1 MSISTVAPDSPPDD
15 AEAHLALVELA
26 GRRTLHIPA
35 DLLARHVLA
44 LPGSWDWSVRRA
56 AMEAVLRRIAS
67 VRVQEISVAK
77 APQRGPWGRYIL
89 GRADAD
95 GALPYD
101 ARLSSLAPL
110 RGSCDC
116 ADYLRGAL
124 GLCKHVLAIVERLA
138 RKPLAFRRSL
148 ATPGAATPPGTIAWD
163 ATPARPT
170 STDPLEGIRLT
181 APSPDGHDRASGS
194 PPIARLFQRT
204 PTGAWPLKTTH
215 AADLPA
221 RTRLVRS
228 LQAHLSRRRAEADPA
243 ARAILAEERARLDRV
258 LRLRAAARRVQRALG
273 HSKRRLYAYQQE
285 GVRRILS
292 EGRLV
297 LADDM
302 GLGKTTQ
309 AIVAASALFAAG
321 IVRRGLFVVPASLK
335 PQWERE
341 WRAVSEAPLQIVDG
355 GADTRQATYQ
365 STRRGF
371 LVTNYEQ
378 VVRDLEV
385 VTAWAPDLV
394 VLDEAQRIK
403 NWATKTAGAIKRLRP
418 DFRLVLSGTPM
429 ENRLD
434 ELASIVEWVD
444 DRALEPKWR
453 LAPWHSVYAEGSRE
467 VVGARN
473 LDQLRA
479 RIAPVLLRRVRS
491 EVLAQLPAR
500 QDTMIPVELTAEQ
513 RDAHDE
519 LSQPIAKL
527 ARIARRRPLTQPEFL
542 RLMALLLTQRVIAN
556 GMAQLNF
563 KSVWPALHA
572 RTPDA
577 PLISSL
583 ATPKLAELREL
594 ISSLVLTQRRKVVVF
609 SQWRRMLD
617 LAAWSVSDLLASE
630 GLRALFFT
638 GQEGQRRR
646 TQNLVDFHDDPKAA
660 ILFLT
665 DAGGVGLNLQ
675 KAANACINLELPWN
689 PAVLEQRIGRIHRL
703 GQKKPIDV
711 YNLVSRACIEE
722 RIAGVVAGKRALFKG
737 LFDGT
742 TDELQ
747 FDRSNALGAML
758 ERLVEEPAAQGTAPE
773 APVEDAPEDA
783 PLGIDALPSG
793 DEDKDASTP
802 ATARDSQ
809 HEWPPAVGPM
819 SAIATSP
826 NVVDDADVAEVGRL
840 LGSLTVERR
849 ADGGIHLTAPP
860 QAARALLSL
869 FDGLAR
875 LLGPVTTSAAPPE
888 RQGGGRVR
896 S

>member
-1 MSISTVAPDSPPDD
+1 M
-15 AEAHLALVELA
+15 
-26 GRRTLHIPA
+26 
-35 DLLARHVLA
+35 
-44 LPGSWDWSVRRA
+44 
-56 AMEAVLRRIAS
+56 
-67 VRVQEISVAK
+67 
-77 APQRGPWGRYIL
+77 
-89 GRADAD
+89 
-95 GALPYD
+95 
-101 ARLSSLAPL
+101 
-110 RGSCDC
+110 
-116 ADYLRGAL
+116 
-124 GLCKHVLAIVERLA
+124 
-138 RKPLAFRRSL
+138 
-148 ATPGAATPPGTIAWD
+148 
-163 ATPARPT
+163 
-170 STDPLEGIRLT
+170 
-181 APSPDGHDRASGS
+181 
-194 PPIARLFQRT
+194 
-204 PTGAWPLKTTH
+204 
-215 AADLPA
+215 
-221 RTRLVRS
+221 RLVRS
-228 LQAHLSRRRAEADPA
+228 LQVHLGRRRAEADPA
-243 ARAILAEERARLDRV
+243 ARATLAEERARLERV
-258 LRLRAAARRVQRALG
+258 LRLRAATPRVQRALG
-273 HSKRRLYAYQQE
+273 HSKRRLYAYQRE

-309 AIVAASALFAAG
+309 AIVAASALFEAG
-321 IVRRGLFVVPASLK
+321 VIRRGLLVVPASLK

-341 WRAVSEAPLQIVDG
+341 WRAVSEAPLHIVDG
-355 GADTRQATYQ
+355 GADARQATYH
-365 STRRGF
+365 SIRRGF

-378 VVRDLEV
+378 VVRDLDAI
-385 VTAWAPDLV
+385 TAWAPDLV

-403 NWATKTAGAIKRLRP
+403 NWATKTAVAIKRLRP

-453 LAPWHSVYAEGSRE
+453 LVPWHSVYADGARE
-467 VVGARN
+467 FVGARN
-473 LDQLRA
+473 LDHLRA

-500 QDTMIPVELTAEQ
+500 QDTIIPVELTAEQ

-572 RTPDA
+572 RTPDGT
-577 PLISSL
+577 LISSL

-594 ISSLVLTQRRKVVVF
+594 ISNLVLTQRRKVVVF
-609 SQWRRMLD
+609 SQWRRMLE
-617 LAAWSVSDLLASE
+617 LAAWSVSDLLARE

-660 ILFLT
+660 VLFLT

-689 PAVLEQRIGRIHRL
+689 PAVLEQRISRIHRL
-703 GQKKPIDV
+703 GQKRPIDV

-742 TDELQ
+742 TDQLQ
-747 FDRSNALGAML
+747 FDRSNGLGAML
-758 ERLVEEPAAQGTAPE
+758 ERLVEEPAATATAPE
-773 APVEDAPEDA
+773 APVEDASEDA
-783 PLGIDALPSG
+783 PLGTDALASG
-793 DEDKDASTP
+793 DEDQEASTP
-802 ATARDSQ
+802 ATARDGQ
-809 HEWPPAVGPM
+809 PELPPALGPE
-819 SAIATSP
+819 SAVASSP
-826 NVVDDADVAEVGRL
+826 DILDEADAAEVGRL

-849 ADGGIHLTAPP
+849 ADGGIHLTAAPP

-869 FDGLAR
+869 FEGMAR
-875 LLGPVTTSAAPPE
+875 LLGPPAASPMPP
-888 RQGGGRVR
+888 RNTRTP
-896 S
+896 